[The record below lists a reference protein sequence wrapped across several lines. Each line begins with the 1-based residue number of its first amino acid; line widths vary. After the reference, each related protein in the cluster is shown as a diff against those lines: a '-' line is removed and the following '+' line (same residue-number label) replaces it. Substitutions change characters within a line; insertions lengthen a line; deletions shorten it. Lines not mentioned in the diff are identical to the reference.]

1 MLGYRAPKSEAS
13 DCEVCVGNI
22 QTCDPNNKPK
32 STQRRN
38 KTNIY
43 KVMVFYPKA
52 EEKHKP
58 TLQKKRKIKFKR
70 KKKKRKKEKR
80 KKKLTTPL
88 N

>member
-58 TLQKKRKIKFKR
+58 TLQKKKENKI
-70 KKKKRKKEKR
+70 
-80 KKKLTTPL
+80 
-88 N
+88 